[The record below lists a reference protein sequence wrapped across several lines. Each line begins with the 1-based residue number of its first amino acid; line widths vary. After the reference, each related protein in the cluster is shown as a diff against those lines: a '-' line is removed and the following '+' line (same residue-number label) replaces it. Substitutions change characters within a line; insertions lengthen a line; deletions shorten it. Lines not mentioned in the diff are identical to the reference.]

1 MIKGGV
7 ALSDKD
13 SIKSVR
19 NKFVGKEEREILI
32 QMQEKL
38 KAAIALK
45 EQGEDEAGDKMMA
58 DIKDWLE
65 KQIDEK
71 ERAIKTVGKVGKSR
85 FDKSVLPTPGSQFAE
100 TERTKIVAL
109 QNVDKEEYLAT
120 VYEYSPMKSLFVG
133 EDFRETLWQEALED
147 DTFVC
152 SIYERTGE
160 YIGYCAIKDL
170 NKNDW
175 EIAIELK
182 SRFCG
187 KGYGTETISTF
198 MKAIASVTGN
208 RFFCAKVD
216 IDNYA
221 SQAMMRKAGGYPDG
235 LSEFVLHGED
245 IILFQNENRHLIDDK
260 IREVAYE
267 FSMDAEDILGYV
279 LVYRF
284 DMERL

>member
-1 MIKGGV
+1 M
-7 ALSDKD
+7 SDKN
-13 SIKSVR
+13 SLKSVR

-38 KAAIALK
+38 KAALALK
-45 EQGEDEAGDKMMA
+45 EQGKDEAGDKIMA
-58 DIKDWLE
+58 EIKDWLE
-65 KQIDEK
+65 KLIEEK
-71 ERAIKTVGKVGKSR
+71 ERAIKDAKKEEKSQ
-85 FDKSVLPTPGSQFAE
+85 FDKSVLSNPGSLFAE

-109 QNVDKEEYLAT
+109 QNEDREEYLST
-120 VYEYSPMKSLFVG
+120 VYEYSPMKSLFGG
-133 EDFRETLWQEALED
+133 EDFKEMLWQEALED
-147 DTFVC
+147 NTFVC

-170 NKNDW
+170 NKSDW

-182 SRFCG
+182 SKFCG
-187 KGYGTETISTF
+187 RGYGTEVISTF
-198 MKAIASVTGN
+198 MKTIASVTGKC
-208 RFFCAKVD
+208 FFCAKVD

-221 SQAMMRKAGGYPDG
+221 SQAMIRKAGGYPDG

-245 IILFQNENRHLIDDK
+245 IILFQNENRHLIDDR